1 MSMLETLIGEKD
13 QDKDYV
19 CFRKWM
25 KQNDC
30 VSKGKTLDYCER
42 TEKHLNYLGLV
53 MIFYLQVQRHGGSW
67 NNW

>member
-42 TEKHLNYLGLV
+42 TETHLNYLWLGDDFLLTSPKAWWF
-53 MIFYLQVQRHGGSW
+53 MK
-67 NNW
+67 